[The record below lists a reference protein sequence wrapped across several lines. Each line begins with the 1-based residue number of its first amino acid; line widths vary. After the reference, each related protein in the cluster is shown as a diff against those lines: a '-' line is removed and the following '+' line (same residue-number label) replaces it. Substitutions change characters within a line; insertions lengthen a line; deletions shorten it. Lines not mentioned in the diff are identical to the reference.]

1 VIANRSHCEPQTL
14 MLATADRCDPT
25 DRDQLRSAV
34 RAGITLAR
42 YGTAWPIFITRE
54 MLAACDDWL
63 AFMMSMILGDDWQA
77 VGFDEG
83 RRSGRRLSG

>member
-1 VIANRSHCEPQTL
+1 V
-14 MLATADRCDPT
+14 
-25 DRDQLRSAV
+25 RSAV

-54 MLAACDDWL
+54 MLAAWDDWL
-63 AFMMSMILGDDWQA
+63 AFMMNMILGDDWQA
-77 VGFDEG
+77 AGLDEV